1 MKKIIEN
8 ETTFGL
14 IEEMLRIG
22 LNHDEDR
29 LRHEY
34 QIAHDLAHGLLSA
47 VEPHDINVVDVGWFE
62 NEAKRGLQFYAV
74 MLGQEKGTRKNSAGR
89 KLFVKFDGKHVRV
102 EGIEELTLFVLFQKC
117 RRLQCYPL
125 YEKKLLRKMFKPEST
140 ANPGRS
146 VIAQWTTI
154 TSAQTHRSEWT
165 TSTESSEFVRCVVT
179 PWGVEKHTSYMF
191 KLSDL
196 IPEMTILFDENGE
209 PRELVVDHQ
218 RYKQRILE
226 AAGCL

>member
-1 MKKIIEN
+1 MKKIIKN
-8 ETTFGL
+8 ETTVGL

-22 LNHDEDR
+22 LNNDEDR

-89 KLFVKFDGKHVRV
+89 KLFVKFDGKKVRV
-102 EGIEELTLFVLFQKC
+102 ERIEELTLFVLFQKC

-125 YEKKLLRKMFKPEST
+125 YEKKLLREMFKPEST
-140 ANPGRS
+140 INPGRS
-146 VIAQWTTI
+146 VIAQWTKI
-154 TSAQTHRSEWT
+154 TRMSEWL
-165 TSTESSEFVRCVVT
+165 TSVKSSEFVRYVVT
-179 PWGVEKHTSYMF
+179 PQGVEKHTHYILF
-191 KLSDL
+191 KLSNL
-196 IPEMTILFDENGE
+196 SPEMKAILFDENGE

-218 RYKQRILE
+218 RYRQRILE

>member
-1 MKKIIEN
+1 MKKIIKN
-8 ETTFGL
+8 ETTVGL

-22 LNHDEDR
+22 LNNDEDR

-89 KLFVKFDGKHVRV
+89 KLFVKFDGKKVRV
-102 EGIEELTLFVLFQKC
+102 ERIEELTLFVLFQKC

-125 YEKKLLRKMFKPEST
+125 YEKKLLREMFKPEST
-140 ANPGRS
+140 INPGRS
-146 VIAQWTTI
+146 VIAQWTKI
-154 TSAQTHRSEWT
+154 TRMSEWL
-165 TSTESSEFVRCVVT
+165 TSVKSSEFVRYVVT
-179 PWGVEKHTSYMF
+179 PQGVEKHTHYILF

-196 IPEMTILFDENGE
+196 SPEMKAILFDENGE

-218 RYKQRILE
+218 RYRQRILE